1 MKRLV
6 NLQKV
11 ARMDNLIRHASTG
24 TPEQFAKQLGMSRST
39 LFETIMY
46 LKEEMDAPIIY
57 DPSRPSYIYIYPP
70 KFYLGFERD
79 HSRIHETGD
88 NNSYTEHVGNA
99 V

>member
-46 LKEEMDAPIIY
+46 LKEEMNAPIIY
-57 DPSRPSYIYIYPP
+57 DHTRPSYIYIYPP
-70 KFYLGFERD
+70 KFYLGFEREY
-79 HSRIHETGD
+79 SKMSEMS
-88 NNSYTEHVGNA
+88 NNGIIKELIGNA

>member
-24 TPEQFAKQLGMSRST
+24 SPEQFAKRLGMSRST

-46 LKEEMDAPIIY
+46 LKEEMNAPIIY
-57 DPSRPSYIYIYPP
+57 DSSRPSYVYAYPP
-70 KFYLGFERD
+70 KFYLSFERE
-79 HSRIHETGD
+79 HSKMSEGG
-88 NNSYTEHVGNA
+88 NNDMFTEHVGTI